1 MTSVHRKIA
10 LFFALALIL
19 VPFGAFATS
28 HILPIDSGTGLVSQC
43 EGALCRACDL
53 VELSNNVIT
62 FAIGFA
68 VIVAT
73 LMFAYA
79 GILYVTA
86 ANAGQEQIK

>member
-1 MTSVHRKIA
+1 MKKIWLSFYSFFLLLLPFSV
-10 LFFALALIL
+10 LGYEPLETGESGGL
-19 VPFGAFATS
+19 VPDCFGPF
-28 HILPIDSGTGLVSQC
+28 
-43 EGALCRACDL
+43 CRACDL
-53 VELSNNVIT
+53 AFLSNNVIT